1 VELSPSKLP
10 FFIKDNEHVNI
21 LLLDDNYKRQETA
34 GNNAMKKAYYMVA
47 IVIVTIIAA
56 LLCTFFIAD
65 NVVTDA
71 VNIFNVDSGSP
82 SPIHIGTEDVLY
94 ADHFSFANQAEIPL
108 VLDYVNITI
117 YISSD
122 YVNIT
127 IYISSFPSSDSQYV
141 IGSFS
146 IENEKVDANKQIGF
160 PINFPVTS
168 EGALN
173 QIHSS
178 SYVVG
183 EKIEMTISG
192 SYLFWSFLKQKII
205 TRP

>member
-1 VELSPSKLP
+1 MFDE
-10 FFIKDNEHVNI
+10 
-21 LLLDDNYKRQETA
+21 YKRKETA
-34 GNNAMKKAYYMVA
+34 GNNAMKKAYYVVA
-47 IVIVTIIAA
+47 IVIVTIITA
-56 LLCTFFIAD
+56 LLCTFVIAD

-71 VNIFNVDSGSP
+71 FNILNADSGSP
-82 SPIHIGTEDVLY
+82 NSIHIGTEDVLY
-94 ADHFSFANQAEIPL
+94 ADHFSFTNQAEIPL
-108 VLDYVNITI
+108 VLEYVN
-117 YISSD
+117 
-122 YVNIT
+122 VT

-141 IGSFS
+141 IGGFS
-146 IENEKVDANKQIGF
+146 IENEKVDANKQVGF

-173 QIHSS
+173 QIYSS

-192 SYLFWSFLKQKII
+192 SYLFWNFEKQKII

>member
-1 VELSPSKLP
+1 MGFDPYTMEVSPSKLP
-10 FFIKDNEHVNI
+10 FFIKDNEHANI
-21 LLLDDNYKRQETA
+21 LLFDDNYKRQETA
-34 GNNAMKKAYYMVA
+34 GNNAMKRVYYVVA
-47 IVIVTIIAA
+47 IVIVTIITA
-56 LLCTFFIAD
+56 LSCTFVIAD

-71 VNIFNVDSGSP
+71 VNILNVDSGSP
-82 SPIHIGTEDVLY
+82 SSIHIGTEDVLY
-94 ADHFSFANQAEIPL
+94 ADHFSFTNQADIPL
-108 VLDYVNITI
+108 VLDHVNITI
-117 YISSD
+117 CISS
-122 YVNIT
+122 Y
-127 IYISSFPSSDSQYV
+127 PSSDSQYV

-146 IENEKVDANKQIGF
+146 IESEKVDANKQIGV

-178 SYVVG
+178 SYIVS

-192 SYLFWSFLKQKII
+192 SYLLWHFVKQKII

>member
-1 VELSPSKLP
+1 M
-10 FFIKDNEHVNI
+10 
-21 LLLDDNYKRQETA
+21 KRV
-34 GNNAMKKAYYMVA
+34 YYVVA
-47 IVIVTIIAA
+47 IVIVTIITA
-56 LLCTFFIAD
+56 LSCTFVIAD

-71 VNIFNVDSGSP
+71 VNVLNVDSGSP
-82 SPIHIGTEDVLY
+82 SSIHIGTEDVLY
-94 ADHFSFANQAEIPL
+94 ADHFSFTNQADIPL
-108 VLDYVNITI
+108 VLDHVNITI
-117 YISSD
+117 CISS
-122 YVNIT
+122 Y
-127 IYISSFPSSDSQYV
+127 PSSDSQYV

-146 IENEKVDANKQIGF
+146 IESEKVDANKQIGV

-178 SYVVG
+178 SYIVS

-192 SYLFWSFLKQKII
+192 SYLLWHFVKQKII